1 MKNDAKQ
8 KPKKER
14 KAEEGSKN
22 IAPDFDMVKNSL
34 KNFGKNLVY
43 SFVPMGTVYLF
54 MLLAI
59 AIFVSSALQNL
70 SVTLNKIVETVGAS
84 MEQSSAS
91 VDDFLAYAFGRI
103 DWNGNFFGILKKIV
117 DMNWVSETVKG
128 FFETLSA
135 STEGFDA
142 QINGI
147 VSAFFD
153 KMSVDIGVAVSLV
166 AVGVW
171 VANSVTRYV
180 LRRRTAKRGIRNFL
194 IAHTLVPFVQSIVVF
209 VAGILFA
216 FIKWFAILA
225 LFGAVALWAV
235 VSLMNSYLIY
245 CGKDVPITLKDVIT
259 RRNVIS
265 HLLVALIVLA
275 IDIVLFVAL
284 WFIKPILS
292 VLIIVPFLIYSIN
305 IVDLG
310 SDSYV
315 LGLVNILKGTN
326 TASEGANAA

>member
-1 MKNDAKQ
+1 MKKDPKQ
-8 KPKKER
+8 KAKRER
-14 KAEEGSKN
+14 KTAEGNKN

-70 SVTLNKIVETVGAS
+70 SATLNRVIETVGAS
-84 MEQSSAS
+84 IEQSSVS
-91 VDDFLAYAFGRI
+91 VEDFLAYAFGRI
-103 DWNGNFFGILKKIV
+103 DWNGNFFETLKKIL

-142 QINGI
+142 QINDI

-153 KMSVDIGVAVSLV
+153 RLSLDIGVAVSLV

-209 VAGILFA
+209 AAGILFA
-216 FIKWFAILA
+216 LIKWFALLA
-225 LFGAVALWAV
+225 LVGAVALWAV
-235 VSLMNSYLIY
+235 VSLMNSYMIY
-245 CGKDVPITLKDVIT
+245 CGKDVQLTLKDVVT
-259 RRNVIS
+259 PRNVVS
-265 HLLVALIVLA
+265 HILVGLIVLA
-275 IDIVLFVAL
+275 IDIALFVAL
-284 WFIKPILS
+284 WFIKPILG
-292 VLIIVPFLIYSIN
+292 VLIIVPFLIYSVN

-315 LGLVNILKGTN
+315 LGLINILKAEVPCESGQ
-326 TASEGANAA
+326 GAQ